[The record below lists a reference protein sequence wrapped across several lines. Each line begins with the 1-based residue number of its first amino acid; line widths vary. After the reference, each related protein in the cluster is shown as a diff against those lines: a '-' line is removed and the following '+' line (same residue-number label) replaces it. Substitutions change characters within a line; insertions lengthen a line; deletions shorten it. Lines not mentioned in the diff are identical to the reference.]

1 MKELLEVKVTENLE
15 PVVSGR
21 MLHEFLEI
29 ATPYKKWFDRML
41 KYGFIENVDFATVG
55 QKCPIAN
62 NGYQEITDHAIKL
75 DMAKELSMIQ
85 RSEKGRQARKYF
97 IQIEK
102 DWNSPEKV
110 MARALKIANNT
121 INKLSSD
128 NERLTEIN
136 TVQEQKI
143 AEMKPKARY
152 YDTVLNCKD
161 LISATV
167 IAKDYGWTAKEL
179 NMLLSKLKVQYKQGN
194 IWLLYQK
201 YVEKGYTSTRTY
213 NYSDKNGKE
222 HMKVHTYWTQKGRLF
237 IYHLLKNKGYLP
249 LIERD
254 GKLNKKGVKKF
265 KKRTR
270 RIG

>member
-21 MLHEFLEI
+21 ELHKTLEVETRYNDWFKRMCEYDFKEGKDFYSFLSKTSKI
-29 ATPYKKWFDRML
+29 GDRPA
-41 KYGFIENVDFATVG
+41 I
-55 QKCPIAN
+55 
-62 NGYQEITDHAIKL
+62 DHQLTIS
-75 DMAKELSMIQ
+75 MAKELCILQ
-85 RSEKGRQARKYF
+85 RSLKGKQFKQYF
-97 IQIEK
+97 IQIEEA
-102 DWNSPEKV
+102 WNSPEKV

-179 NMLLSKLKVQYKQGN
+179 NMLLSKLKVQYKQGD

-201 YVEKGYTSTRTY
+201 YAEKGYTSTRTY
-213 NYSDKNGKE
+213 NYSDKDGNE

-237 IYHLLKNKGYLP
+237 LYDLLKNKGYLP
-249 LIERD
+249 LIERE
-254 GKLNKKGVKKF
+254 GKLNKKAA
-265 KKRTR
+265 KRFRKRAR